1 VTPGDWK
8 RKAVHAGMGLLALA
22 LAFLD
27 WRGAGL
33 LAAAAL
39 LFNLF
44 VMPRIGR
51 GIYRDPG
58 AARDAGI
65 VSYAAAVLAL
75 VLLYRHRLEIAAA
88 VWGMLAFGDPAA
100 AIAGRAFP
108 GGGLPWNRKK
118 SWAGLLANFGAAA
131 VAGLLLFRFVAPA
144 PVPGAPAA
152 VLAGAAAFVFLES
165 LSTGIEDNLVAPL
178 PASLVLWGWL
188 AAGPHVGRLLAGSP
202 DFAAAAAV
210 AIAVNAVAA
219 LAMVGLRVVSRSGAI
234 AGFVVGTLVLALGGS
249 GAYLLLW
256 AFFALG
262 TAATKLGYAAKAS
275 RGAAQ
280 EEGGRRG
287 ARHVIAN
294 CGVAVAIL
302 LVAGGRRPFLP
313 DAVFAAFAGAF
324 AAALA
329 DTLGTE
335 VGGLAGRNPFSP
347 LGAGRVSPGTP
358 GAVSWQGTLAGAAGA
373 LAIAGIGFAA
383 GVVPGALV
391 WAVAAGGVAGSLA
404 ESCLADL
411 GRLRGFRLDHEFANA
426 LCTFAGAATAAEIAL
441 SVAKGAL
448 YLPLES

>member
-1 VTPGDWK
+1 MTPVDWK
-8 RKAVHAGMGLLALA
+8 RKAVHAGMGLFAPA

-33 LAAAAL
+33 LAGAAL

-44 VMPRIGR
+44 AMPRIGR
-51 GIYRDPG
+51 GIYRDPA

-100 AIAGRAFP
+100 AIAGGAFP
-108 GGGLPWNRKK
+108 GNGLPWNREK
-118 SWAGLLANFGAAA
+118 SWAGLLANLGASA
-131 VAGLLLFRFVAPA
+131 VAGLLLFRFVAHA
-144 PVPGAPAA
+144 PVPGALSA
-152 VLAGAAAFVFLES
+152 VLAGAAAFAFLES

-178 PASLVLWGWL
+178 PASLVVWGWL
-188 AAGPHVGRLLAGSP
+188 AAGPHAGRLLADFPG
-202 DFAAAAAV
+202 FAANAAV

-219 LAMVGLRVVSRSGAI
+219 LAMSGLRLVSRSGAA
-234 AGFVVGTLVLALGGS
+234 AGFVVGTLVLGLGGF

-256 AFFALG
+256 VFFALG

-275 RGAAQ
+275 RGTEQ
-280 EEGGRRG
+280 GEGGRRG

-302 LVAGGRRPFLP
+302 LVAAGGRPSLP
-313 DAVFAAFAGAF
+313 DAVAAAFAGAF

-335 VGGLAGRNPFSP
+335 VGSLAGRTPFSP
-347 LGAGRVSPGTP
+347 LQGGRVPPGTP

-373 LAIAGIGFAA
+373 LAIAGIGFAV
-383 GVVPGALV
+383 GLIPGALV
-391 WAVAAGGVAGSLA
+391 WAVAVGGVAGSLA

-426 LCTFAGAATAAEIAL
+426 LCTFAGAAMAAEIAL
-441 SVAKGAL
+441 SVAKGAV
-448 YLPLES
+448 YLPLEN

>member
-1 VTPGDWK
+1 MTPVDWK
-8 RKAVHAGMGLLALA
+8 RKAVHAGMGLFAPA

-33 LAAAAL
+33 LAGAAL

-44 VMPRIGR
+44 AMPRIGR
-51 GIYRDPG
+51 GIYRDPA

-100 AIAGRAFP
+100 AIAGGAFP
-108 GGGLPWNRKK
+108 GNGLPWNREK
-118 SWAGLLANFGAAA
+118 SWAGLLANFGASA
-131 VAGLLLFRFVAPA
+131 VAGLLLFRFVAHA
-144 PVPGAPAA
+144 PVPGALSA
-152 VLAGAAAFVFLES
+152 VLAGAAAFAFLES

-178 PASLVLWGWL
+178 PASLVVWGWL
-188 AAGPHVGRLLAGSP
+188 AAGPHAGRLLADFPG
-202 DFAAAAAV
+202 FAANAAV

-219 LAMVGLRVVSRSGAI
+219 LAMSGLRLVSRSGAA
-234 AGFVVGTLVLALGGS
+234 AGFVVGTLVLGLGGF

-262 TAATKLGYAAKAS
+262 TAATKLGYAAKVS
-275 RGAAQ
+275 RGTEQ
-280 EEGGRRG
+280 GEGGRRG
-287 ARHVIAN
+287 ARHVLAN
-294 CGVAVAIL
+294 CGVAAAIL
-302 LVAGGRRPFLP
+302 LVAAGGRPSLP
-313 DAVFAAFAGAF
+313 DAVAAAFAGAF

-335 VGGLAGRNPFSP
+335 VGSLAGRTPFSP
-347 LGAGRVSPGTP
+347 LQGGRVPPGTP

-383 GVVPGALV
+383 GLVPGGLV
-391 WAVAAGGVAGSLA
+391 WAVAAGGVFGSLA

-426 LCTFAGAATAAEIAL
+426 LCTFAGAAMAAEIAL
-441 SVAKGAL
+441 SVAKGAV
-448 YLPLES
+448 YLPLEN